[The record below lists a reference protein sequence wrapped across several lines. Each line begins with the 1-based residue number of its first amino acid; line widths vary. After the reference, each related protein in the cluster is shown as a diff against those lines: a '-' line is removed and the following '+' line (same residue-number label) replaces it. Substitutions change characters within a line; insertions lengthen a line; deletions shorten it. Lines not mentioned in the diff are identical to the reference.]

1 MVNTNKKQGG
11 KMARPIAGINDYPYG
26 VCGYIVNG
34 VHFHNQT
41 TATNLRI
48 YKQRSDVMFDLID
61 PNTMIVTQKLL
72 LTGVDVL
79 GYALDYSLSDAQL
92 VNMIPR
98 NTFFVRGYNPSH
110 TIEGFV
116 VRWLLNKKILSN
128 GKVLYDI
135 YTPECGI
142 PPIDISNIIVNPVQE
157 GDTSITGVIVVP
169 GGTVNTDGMVVKV
182 TLPDGTV
189 IEGTVNPDG
198 SFTIDVPDGITG
210 PGDIVIEV
218 TSPNYNDKTVNIPVL
233 PAGEDSDYVTEIYI
247 PSSAQT
253 LSGGVYT
260 SSVPAAVHGRG
271 NDLVI
276 QLQLDK
282 TDREVFFADVS
293 VLNGDITIN
302 KDDDSAF
309 YVVLIGSTL
318 QTTPFKQAL
327 SWTASGDGFVSNI
340 PQATHGKQNISFTVY
355 EGNNVSTVEV
365 DVEADEEIIL
375 HSDIDF
381 TGSIVVT
388 GKV

>member
-1 MVNTNKKQGG
+1 
-11 KMARPIAGINDYPYG
+11 MARPIAGINDYPYG

-41 TATNLRI
+41 KTTNLRI

-61 PNTMIVTQKLL
+61 PSTMIVTQKLL

-142 PPIDISNIIVNPVQE
+142 PPIDISNIIVNPVQD
-157 GDTSITGVIVVP
+157 GDTEITGVIDVP
-169 GGTVNTDGMVVKV
+169 GGNVNTDDMVIKV

-198 SFTIDVPDGITG
+198 SFTIDIPGGVQG
-210 PGDIVIEV
+210 PGNIVIEV
-218 TSPNYNDKTVNIPVL
+218 TSPNYNDKTVTIPVL
-233 PAGEDSDYVTEIYI
+233 PAGDDSDYVTEIYV

-253 LSGGVYT
+253 LNGDVYT
-260 SSVPAAVHGRG
+260 SSVLASIHGRG
-271 NDLVI
+271 SELVI
-276 QLQLDK
+276 QLQSDNAS
-282 TDREVFFADVS
+282 REVFFAEVFVS
-293 VLNGDITIN
+293 EAGDLTIE
-302 KDDDSAF
+302 KYDDSPF
-309 YVVLIGSTL
+309 YVVLIGTTL
-318 QTTPFKQAL
+318 QTTPFSQPIA
-327 SWTASGDGFVSNI
+327 WTASGDGFVFSI
-340 PQATHGKQNISFTVY
+340 PQSVHGKKNISFTVY
-355 EGNNVSTVEV
+355 DGDYVGT
-365 DVEADEEIIL
+365 VEADIESDEELIL
-375 HSDIDF
+375 HSDTDY
-381 TGSIVVT
+381 TGTVVIA
-388 GKV
+388 GKE

>member
-1 MVNTNKKQGG
+1 
-11 KMARPIAGINDYPYG
+11 MARPIAGINDYPYG

-41 TATNLRI
+41 KTTNLRI

-61 PNTMIVTQKLL
+61 PSTMIVTQKLL
-72 LTGVDVL
+72 LTGVDTL
-79 GYALDYSLSDAQL
+79 GYPLDYSLSDAQL

-157 GDTSITGVIVVP
+157 GDTQITGVIDVP
-169 GGTVNTDGMVVKV
+169 GGNVNTDDMVIKV

-198 SFTIDVPDGITG
+198 SFTIDIPGGVQG
-210 PGDIVIEV
+210 PGNIVIEV
-218 TSPNYNDKTVNIPVL
+218 TSPNYNDKTVTIPVL
-233 PAGEDSDYVTEIYI
+233 PAGDDSDYVTEIYV

-253 LSGGVYT
+253 LSGDVYT
-260 SSVPAAVHGRG
+260 SSVLAAVHGRG
-271 NDLVI
+271 SELVI
-276 QLQLDK
+276 QLQADN
-282 TDREVFFADVS
+282 TNREVFFAEVFVS
-293 VLNGDITIN
+293 EAGDLTIE
-302 KDDDSAF
+302 KYDDSPF
-309 YVVLIGSTL
+309 YVVLIGTTL
-318 QTTPFKQAL
+318 QTTPFSQPIA
-327 SWTASGDGFVSNI
+327 WTPSGDGFVFNI
-340 PQATHGKQNISFTVY
+340 PQSVHGKKNISFTVY
-355 EGNNVSTVEV
+355 DGDYVGT
-365 DVEADEEIIL
+365 VEADIESDEELIL
-375 HSDIDF
+375 RSDTDY
-381 TGSIVVT
+381 TGTVVIA
-388 GKV
+388 GKE